1 MTRMLSNG
9 GYNSYFAEAVAIAS
23 RTHHV
28 EVVSF
33 SGFPWIEVDTE
44 KDLGRARTETI
55 HQISTE

>member
-1 MTRMLSNG
+1 MLSNG

-44 KDLGRARTETI
+44 EDLGRARTETI
-55 HQISTE
+55 HQISAE